1 MSTDLSLSQPS
12 SSQPGLKQ
20 SSLAGRANSLLPILA
35 GALLIWFALNW
46 DTLVTVW
53 TTGAFIDTDDAMKM
67 VEVRDWM
74 NGQGWFDMVSH
85 RMDAPGGV
93 LMHWSRLFDVPQA
106 AMVKFF
112 SLFASA
118 ETAERLM
125 RIVNAGVWFAAELL
139 AVARVSTL
147 LMGRDSA
154 AFAVLLTAFSLVTG
168 ALFTPGSI
176 DHHNTQAVLLMVL
189 LWMLIEMFDSQR
201 KIFAICAGV
210 VAAYSLQISI
220 ENLPSIAVMIAAIGL
235 TYAVKGESYVSQ
247 IRNFSASLALSA
259 LVMLAVTFTPAN
271 YGHLTY
277 DAFSIVHAGSA
288 VLGCIG
294 FLALSAI
301 GARFEVKG
309 RLIALALI
317 GGLVAVTI
325 LALFP
330 GLLKDPLSAVPDLV
344 RQGWLD
350 NVMEAKT
357 LPTLLRQEPM
367 DNLPIAIPML
377 LGTVAMIFALAKST
391 GAARV
396 RWAYVLGFV
405 LIGDIG
411 VFWQVRMAPLT
422 MPVILLGGV
431 YACISAIGF
440 AANSPRAWMKI
451 LPILML
457 APLSDTMW
465 TLVLPKDGAGG
476 SAAAAEDGAACF
488 AANAFTPFRNLPKG
502 TILSMIDPG
511 SHFLAF
517 TDHNVV
523 TGPFHRDFR
532 GLALTLQAWKSPVGQ
547 AEGFVRESGATYL
560 AFCPAANEFQSMAK
574 APNGLAANLRDGK
587 IPAWLTPVELAGTP
601 FKVFAV
607 K

>member
-1 MSTDLSLSQPS
+1 MSLDLSLARPKAKT
-12 SSQPGLKQ
+12 PI
-20 SSLAGRANSLLPILA
+20 LAGRANSLVPILA
-35 GALLIWFALNW
+35 GAMLIWFALNW

-53 TTGAFIDTDDAMKM
+53 TTGAYIDTDDAMKM

-74 NGQGWFDMVSH
+74 NGQGWFDMVAH
-85 RMDAPGGV
+85 RMDAPSGV

-106 AMVKFF
+106 AMVK
-112 SLFASA
+112 LFALFCSVD
-118 ETAERLM
+118 TAERLM
-125 RIVNAGVWFAAELL
+125 RIVNAGLWFAAELL

-147 LMGRDSA
+147 LMGRESA
-154 AFAVLLTAFSLVTG
+154 AFAILLTAFSLVAG

-176 DHHNTQAVLLMVL
+176 DHHNTQAVFLMVL
-189 LWMLIEMFDSQR
+189 LWMLIEMFDTPR
-201 KIFAICAGV
+201 KVFAVCAGM

-220 ENLPSIAVMIAAIGL
+220 ENLPSIAIMIAAIGV
-235 TYAVKGESYVSQ
+235 TYAAKGERYVTQ
-247 IRNFSASLALSA
+247 IRSFSISFALSA
-259 LVMLAVTFTPAN
+259 AVMLAVTFTPAN
-271 YGHLTY
+271 YGKLTY

-288 VLGCIG
+288 IVGCLG
-294 FLALSAI
+294 FLALSVI
-301 GARFEVKG
+301 GPRLNIKG
-309 RLIALALI
+309 RFIALALI
-317 GGLVAVTI
+317 GGVAAVTI

-330 GLLKDPLSAVPDLV
+330 GFLKDPLSAVPDLV
-344 RQGWLD
+344 RKGWLD

-357 LPTLLRQEPM
+357 LPTLLMQEPM

-377 LGTVAMIFALAKST
+377 LGTIAMVFALLKSS

-396 RWAYVLGFV
+396 RWAYAFGFV

-411 VFWQVRMAPLT
+411 VFWQIRMAPLT
-422 MPVILLGGV
+422 MPIILLGGV
-431 YACISAIGF
+431 YACISAIEF
-440 AANSPRAWMKI
+440 ASASAKPWMKI

-465 TLVLPKDGAGG
+465 TLVLPKGGAGG
-476 SAAAAEDGAACF
+476 SAAAQEEGAACF

-532 GLALTLQAWKSPVGQ
+532 GLALTLQSWKSPVDQ
-547 AEGFVRESGATYL
+547 AQAFVRESGATYL
-560 AFCPAANEFQSMAK
+560 AYCPAANEFQVMSK

-587 IPAWLTPVELAGTP
+587 IPSWLTPVELAGTP